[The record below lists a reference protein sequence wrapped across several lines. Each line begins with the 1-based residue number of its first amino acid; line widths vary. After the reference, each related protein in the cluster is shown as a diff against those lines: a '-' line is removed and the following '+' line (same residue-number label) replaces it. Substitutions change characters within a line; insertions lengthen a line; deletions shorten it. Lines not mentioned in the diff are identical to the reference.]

1 MSTSEHQEPDDEI
14 FEDDDECDLSE
25 TSDSEY
31 EHDDHFDEDEDEDD
45 EAASSEAEDVEEFI
59 YEEVGVDSDHRVA
72 QLRKLKHQFGDE
84 LSISSHQTLSMDD
97 AGPAT
102 IVCPNC
108 NSEEIRGQKFCNNCN
123 VRLPQ
128 LPPVEQ
134 KYNPGSIDGAARKYY
149 DSIHNFQAGEIS
161 LDEFVDFLN
170 TGLEKIRAQA
180 ESLAELSADGVI
192 AEWLPDAAAL
202 ISNATQL
209 WYDSVEGMLLR
220 VDDCQAEHE
229 EEEALLEELDEEELA
244 EREPLAPLDERV
256 RMVDFTHELESIFKA
271 NDQMLEYLRIVDT
284 SLKTEATVG
293 GMEF

>member
-14 FEDDDECDLSE
+14 FEDDGEGYLPE
-25 TSDSEY
+25 AMNEV
-31 EHDDHFDEDEDEDD
+31 HDDDLNEEHEDEPVADD
-45 EAASSEAEDVEEFI
+45 SDDDVEEFY

-84 LSISSHQTLSMDD
+84 LSVPNQTLSMDD
-97 AGPAT
+97 NGPAM
-102 IVCPNC
+102 IICPNC
-108 NSEEIRGQKFCNNCN
+108 NSEEIRGQRFCNQCN
-123 VRLPQ
+123 ARLPQ
-128 LPPVEQ
+128 LPLIEQ

-149 DSIHNFQAGEIS
+149 DSIHHFQTGELS
-161 LDEFVDFLN
+161 LDDFVEFLN
-170 TGLEKIRAQA
+170 NGLEKVRAHA
-180 ESLAELSADGVI
+180 ESLAEISSDGVI
-192 AEWLPDAAAL
+192 AEWLPEAANL

-209 WYDSVEGMLLR
+209 WYDSVEGMLLK
-220 VDDCQAEHE
+220 VDDCQAEFE

-244 EREPLAPLDERV
+244 ERDPLVALEERT
-256 RMVDFTHELESIFKA
+256 RTIDFTPELESIFRA